1 MTIDKHHLLQ
11 RIEEEKLLSNSFS
24 EASIILI
31 STPDKDSR
39 NKLETNIPDEHRC
52 KNPKQ
57 NFRRL
62 NPVIYKRISQG
73 RVYPR
78 NKNLS

>member
-1 MTIDKHHLLQ
+1 MASLVHLLSIYRINDPDKHHLLQ

-31 STPDKDSR
+31 STLPDKDSR

-62 NPVIYKRISQG
+62 ESSNI
-73 RVYPR
+73 
-78 NKNLS
+78 